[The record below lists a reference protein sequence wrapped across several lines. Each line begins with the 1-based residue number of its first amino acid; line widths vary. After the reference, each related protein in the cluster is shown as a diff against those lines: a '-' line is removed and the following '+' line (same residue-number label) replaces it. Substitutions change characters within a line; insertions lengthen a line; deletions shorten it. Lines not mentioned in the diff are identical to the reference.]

1 MTTFDE
7 YCSEMCRL
15 RRAIH
20 RRPEEGWTEFETTW
34 RVFSFLES
42 LGGFTLKVGQE
53 VVNPEFV
60 LGRDEVKVMKAEER
74 ALEHGVSEAFLARLG
89 GFTGVVAEM
98 DTGRPGPAVAFRF
111 DMDCVQVGESQDP
124 EHVPVALGF
133 ASERE
138 GLMHAC
144 GHDGHTATGLALAHW
159 VADYRA
165 SLCGRI
171 RLIFQPAE
179 EGTRGATAMA
189 EAGVVD
195 NVNWFFGAHV
205 GCDCAPGEVGI
216 IQKGFLATTKIDIA
230 FTGKASHAGSDPEK
244 GRSALMAAAACSLM
258 MQGISRHR
266 EGSTRV
272 AFGTLHAGEG
282 RNVTPVHAV
291 IQAEVRGATGSINDW
306 MTERVRSIVRGVSE
320 AYEVQGKMVKAGE
333 ACDMISDKEACD
345 LVADAARAIDGVTV
359 KLLNTEDGSEDC
371 SVLMRR
377 AQKTGAKAAF
387 FLYGCKHNGHHR
399 SDFDIQDETTL
410 PVAFSLMTGIVTRL
424 NGKA

>member
-1 MTTFDE
+1 
-7 YCSEMCRL
+7 
-15 RRAIH
+15 
-20 RRPEEGWTEFETTW
+20 
-34 RVFSFLES
+34 
-42 LGGFTLKVGQE
+42 
-53 VVNPEFV
+53 
-60 LGRDEVKVMKAEER
+60 
-74 ALEHGVSEAFLARLG
+74 
-89 GFTGVVAEM
+89 
-98 DTGRPGPAVAFRF
+98 
-111 DMDCVQVGESQDP
+111 
-124 EHVPVALGF
+124 
-133 ASERE
+133 
-138 GLMHAC
+138 
-144 GHDGHTATGLALAHW
+144 
-159 VADYRA
+159 
-165 SLCGRI
+165 
-171 RLIFQPAE
+171 
-179 EGTRGATAMA
+179 
-189 EAGVVD
+189 
-195 NVNWFFGAHV
+195 
-205 GCDCAPGEVGI
+205 
-216 IQKGFLATTKIDIA
+216 
-230 FTGKASHAGSDPEK
+230 
-244 GRSALMAAAACSLM
+244 M

-272 AFGTLHAGEG
+272 AVGTLHAGEG

-345 LVADAARAIDGVTV
+345 LVADAARAIDGVMV